1 MKGKRVTVI
10 LSVAL
15 AVLIISFAIG
25 LPIYF
30 RPFYYMQI
38 GPLGLEESSGLSYGE
53 IREAYDELLDYLTV
67 PFADYGMGKLHGG
80 AKSVGHFADVKVL
93 FMINS
98 SLFLASLVT
107 VTVILIL
114 LKKKKVTL
122 ERFRQLGFEY
132 WTGKYMII
140 GATALGLI
148 VLLNFEA
155 AFEAFHSFMFP
166 GKTDWRFEGGTDQ
179 IIRILPA
186 EFFMSCAALIF
197 AVIALSSVALM
208 IIGVIRKK
216 IRLAKLHALY
226 EEEHEA
232 RISADD
238 T

>member
-10 LSVAL
+10 LSAAL

-38 GPLGLEESSGLSYGE
+38 GPLGLREVSGLSYGE
-53 IREAYDELLDYLTV
+53 IREAYDELLDYLTL

-80 AKSVGHFADVKVL
+80 AKSIGHFADVKVL
-93 FMINS
+93 FMINA
-98 SLFLASLVT
+98 SLFLASLLT
-107 VTVILIL
+107 VTVILVL
-114 LKKKKVTL
+114 VKKKKVTL

-132 WTGKYMII
+132 WTGKYMLI
-140 GATALGLI
+140 GALVLGLI

-186 EFFMSCAALIF
+186 EFFMSCAGLIF
-197 AVIALSSVALM
+197 AVIILSALALV
-208 IIGVIRKK
+208 IIGVVRKK
-216 IRLAKLHALY
+216 RRLARLHALY
-226 EEEHEA
+226 EEEQKA
-232 RISADD
+232 RRSAED